1 MRETLQNTRSGA
13 PETACCCDRQH
24 LTLREIE
31 VLCAAADGHTSKQI
45 AEKLNISRTPCTA
58 NDGDAAPYR
67 RAQPHRSGHADLPIR
82 HPDHRKYGPVWSGR
96 RCLDRRRQV

>member
-31 VLCAAADGHTSKQI
+31 VLCAAADGHTNKQI
-45 AEKLNISRTPCTA
+45 AEKLNISQHTVHRYMTAMLRRTGVRSRTGLVTQTYQSGILVM
-58 NDGDAAPYR
+58 GDN
-67 RAQPHRSGHADLPIR
+67 
-82 HPDHRKYGPVWSGR
+82 GPVWSGR
-96 RCLDRRRQV
+96 RCLDRKT